1 MPHAG
6 AGGRALLRVEIEL
19 GGSFACDGR
28 GRVWRVERGSD
39 AARPLY
45 AKGRAMRA
53 APSSSTMCSWTTRRI
68 AAGAVMVESILS
80 WQKENLTT
88 EGNGRPRLGLLLT
101 CQWVLAFAHDAVTRS
116 TKSFTTLT

>member
-1 MPHAG
+1 MRHAG

-45 AKGRAMRA
+45 AKGRAMSGTEQFHHVLVDD
-53 APSSSTMCSWTTRRI
+53 PKDCRRCC
-68 AAGAVMVESILS
+68 
-80 WQKENLTT
+80 
-88 EGNGRPRLGLLLT
+88 NG
-101 CQWVLAFAHDAVTRS
+101 
-116 TKSFTTLT
+116 